1 MARGKTVTNAGMV
14 ASENEMLGF
23 VKYLNQLAKGLTDK
37 MNAAKN
43 AVDKMHE
50 AGYNDATY
58 NEYRSLFMDEV
69 EFINEMNKVLDSS
82 GKHYEKMAEFVHCHN
97 EHIMKSKYG
106 SKLKI

>member
-82 GKHYEKMAEFVHCHN
+82 GKHYEKMAEFVHWHN

>member
-1 MARGKTVTNAGMV
+1 MV

-69 EFINEMNKVLDSS
+69 EFINEMNKVLYSS

>member
-23 VKYLNQLAKGLTDK
+23 VKYLNQLAKGLTGK